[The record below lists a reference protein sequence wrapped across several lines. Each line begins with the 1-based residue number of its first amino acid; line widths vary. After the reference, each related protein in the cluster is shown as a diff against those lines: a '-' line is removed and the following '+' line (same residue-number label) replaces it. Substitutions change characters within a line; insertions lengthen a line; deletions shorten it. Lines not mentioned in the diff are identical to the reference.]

1 MRKLRAVI
9 ALIVAPLLFLNCN
22 SSEGEIEQS
31 PLKVEQESEAALRV
45 GFSQVEN
52 ENPWRIAQTISMTEE
67 ATRRNV
73 ELIYADAGGNTD
85 KQIDDVRYLIE
96 QNIDY
101 LILDPRE
108 YEKSAPALE
117 IARKADVPVIVID
130 RSVKGEAGVDYLVEI
145 VPDFHREGERAGQW
159 LKDALAGTGNVVE
172 LLGTPG
178 SSAAIGR
185 HEGFRGAISDAPG
198 LKVIEAK
205 SADFLR
211 AEAQRVMESIIQGK
225 GSHITA
231 VFGHNDEMAIG
242 AIQALKNAGLEPGE
256 DVLVVGIDGA
266 KDAVKAI
273 IAGEMGAT
281 VVNDPFYG
289 PMTFDVIER
298 IERGE
303 VVPERI
309 VRKETVIDRS
319 NAAEE
324 IDNAF

>member
-1 MRKLRAVI
+1 MRKHWAVLAFI
-9 ALIVAPLLFLNCN
+9 LAPLFLFSCN
-22 SSEGEIEQS
+22 SSEKEIEES
-31 PLKVEQESEAALRV
+31 PFNVEQESEAALRV

-52 ENPWRIAQTISMTEE
+52 ENPWRIAQTISITEE
-67 ATRRNV
+67 AAKRGI
-73 ELIYADAGGNTD
+73 ELIYADAGGSTE

-101 LILDPRE
+101 LIFDPRE
-108 YEKSAPALE
+108 YEESAPALD
-117 IARKADVPVIVID
+117 IAREAGVPVIVID
-130 RSVKGEAGVDYLVEI
+130 RSVKGEPGVDYLVEI
-145 VPDFHREGERAGQW
+145 VADFHREGERAGLW
-159 LKDALAGTGNVVE
+159 LKDALDGTGNVVE

-185 HEGFRGAISDAPG
+185 HEGFRDAISDAPG
-198 LKVIEAK
+198 IRVIDAK

-211 AEAQRVMESIIQGK
+211 AEAQRVMESIIQSK
-225 GSHITA
+225 GNRITA
-231 VFGHNDEMAIG
+231 VFAHNDEMAIG
-242 AIQALKNAGLEPGE
+242 AIQALKNAGLAPGE
-256 DVLVVGIDGA
+256 DAVVVGIDGA

-281 VVNDPFYG
+281 VVNNPFYG
-289 PMTFDVIER
+289 PTTFDVIER

-303 VVPERI
+303 DVSERI
-309 VRKETVIDRS
+309 VRKETVIQQS